1 MADIIVSTKL
11 EKIPL
16 NRLDYKTTP
25 ETWIQYS
32 GDRPYHGKRDP
43 ET

>member
-25 ETWIQYS
+25 ENGYNIT